1 MGRKKK
7 SEVPRV
13 DKTLNIAELKQALDN
28 AEKQI
33 RIVKQLLFS
42 ELYKEKIS
50 TLCVD
55 ENVIEGIF
63 DGAGM
68 MGADGKKY
76 LIPSNYASK
85 SKLVCGDVMKL
96 TIKSDGTY
104 IYKQIGPVER
114 KRMNGM
120 LNESEGQYFAECD
133 GKILNILAASVTYFK
148 AKEGDNITLLVAKD
162 QESNW
167 GALDNVNPVI

>member
-76 LIPSNYASK
+76 LIFSRHTQQNIVLHSH
-85 SKLVCGDVMKL
+85 STSHSSVFSQLDQSV
-96 TIKSDGTY
+96 Y
-104 IYKQIGPVER
+104 IYKSHP
-114 KRMNGM
+114 
-120 LNESEGQYFAECD
+120 
-133 GKILNILAASVTYFK
+133 ILSSTSSHHRRPI
-148 AKEGDNITLLVAKD
+148 
-162 QESNW
+162 
-167 GALDNVNPVI
+167 